1 MSLVAHSAFRT
12 CFFCSHEAT
21 DKPITA
27 SVGKGGANKKADVKI
42 VQTFLNSTPP
52 DEGGPTLLLAE
63 DGLIG
68 PKTQAAIDRFQKEVL
83 SKPDGRIDPH
93 GPTIKALTGLI
104 CDSADVP
111 PGRLGLDGRPGQAAG
126 APTVPPPAPSQTGPQ
141 MVAEGKQIL
150 KDLERTLMMLRF
162 KLLHQTPTTME
173 WLNKHFETAKVK
185 VTSNDAAFLLKIVSA
200 IHFQVSRANA
210 FGAQGIDSIIMF
222 DAKADPGVIAWTV
235 RGGDKLSTKQFQI
248 YVDKG
253 VTIKAPGHTVFLGPI
268 FANQPAPVEKQWT
281 VIHEMCHFVG
291 PRDNTGIE
299 INDNA
304 YAFQGHFL
312 GIGKWFKLHNAE
324 SIALMILEF
333 AVGTAAIV
341 ATPRLK
347 SFKDHFDTFPK
358 VVGGQIVTS

>member
-1 MSLVAHSAFRT
+1 MSLVAHSPHRT
-12 CFFCSHEAT
+12 CFFCSHDAT
-21 DKPITA
+21 DKPIA
-27 SVGKGGANKKADVKI
+27 SSVGKGGGNKKADVKL

-52 DEGGPTLLLAE
+52 EEGGPELLLAE

-68 PKTQAAIDRFQKEVL
+68 PKTQAAIDKFQKKVL
-83 SKPDGRIDPH
+83 RTPDGRIDPH

-104 CDSADVP
+104 CDSASVP
-111 PGRLGLDGRPGQAAG
+111 AGRLGLDGRPGQAAG
-126 APTVPPPAPSQTGPQ
+126 SPSAAPTPPQTGDQ

-150 KDLERTLMMLRF
+150 KDLERTLMSLRF
-162 KLLHQTPTTME
+162 KLLHQTPTTMA

-185 VTSNDAAFLLKIVSA
+185 VTPNEASKLLGIVSA

-248 YVDKG
+248 YVDNG

-268 FANQPAPVEKQWT
+268 FTNQPAPVEKQWT

-291 PRDNTGIE
+291 PRDGTGLE

-312 GIGKWFKLHNAE
+312 AIGKWFKLHNAE

-341 ATPRLK
+341 NTPRLK
-347 SFKDHFDTFPK
+347 SFKAHFDTFPK
-358 VVGGQIVTS
+358 VVNGEIVTG

>member
-1 MSLVAHSAFRT
+1 MSLVAHSSLRT
-12 CFFCSHEAT
+12 CFFCSRDAT
-21 DKPITA
+21 DKPIVG
-27 SVGKGGANKKADVKI
+27 SVGKGGGNKKADVRT
-42 VQTFLNSTPP
+42 VQILLNSTPP
-52 DEGGPTLLLAE
+52 DDGGPDVLLAE

-68 PKTQAAIDRFQKEVL
+68 PKTQAAIDKIQAKVL
-83 SKPDGRIDPH
+83 RQRDGRIDPH
-93 GPTIKALTGLI
+93 GPTIKALTKLI
-104 CDSADVP
+104 CESADVP

-126 APTVPPPAPSQTGPQ
+126 TPSQTPTPPQTGAQ

-150 KDLERTLMMLRF
+150 KDLERTLMSLRF
-162 KLLHQTPTTME
+162 KLLHQTPTTMA

-185 VTSNDAAFLLKIVSA
+185 VTSNDASFLLHIVSA

-268 FANQPAPVEKQWT
+268 FTNQPAPVEKQWT
-281 VIHEMCHFVG
+281 VIHEMCHFAG
-291 PRDNTGIE
+291 PRDGTGLE

-304 YAFQGHFL
+304 YAFQDHFL
-312 GIGKWFKLHNAE
+312 GIGKFFKLHNAE

-341 ATPRLK
+341 ATPRLAK
-347 SFKDHFDTFPK
+347 FKAHFDTFPK
-358 VVGGQIVTS
+358 VVAGQIVTS

>member
-1 MSLVAHSAFRT
+1 MSLVEHSSLRK
-12 CFFCSHEAT
+12 CFFCSNDAT
-21 DKPITA
+21 DKPIA
-27 SVGKGGANKKADVKI
+27 GSVGKGGTNKKADVQL
-42 VQTFLNSTPP
+42 VQKFLNSTPP
-52 DEGGPTLLLAE
+52 EEGGPALLLAE

-68 PKTQAAIDRFQKEVL
+68 PKTQAAIDKFQAKVL
-83 SKPDGRIDPH
+83 SRPDGRIDPH
-93 GPTIKALTGLI
+93 GPTIKALTTLI
-104 CDSADVP
+104 CDSASVP

-126 APTVPPPAPSQTGPQ
+126 TPSQPPTPGQTGPQ

-150 KDLERTLMMLRF
+150 KDLERSLMSLRF
-162 KLLHQTPTTME
+162 KLLHQTPTTMA

-185 VTSNDAAFLLKIVSA
+185 VTPAEASKLLGIVSA

-222 DAKADPGVIAWTV
+222 DPKADPGVIAWTV

-268 FANQPAPVEKQWT
+268 FTNQPAPIEKQWT

-291 PRDNTGIE
+291 PRDGTGLE
-299 INDNA
+299 INDNV
-304 YAFQGHFL
+304 YAFEPHFL
-312 GIGKWFKLHNAE
+312 SIGKWFKLHNAE

-341 ATPRLK
+341 GTPRLK
-347 SFKDHFDTFPK
+347 SFKAHFDTFPK

>member
-1 MSLVAHSAFRT
+1 MSLVAHSTHRK
-12 CFFCSHEAT
+12 CFFCSKDAT
-21 DKPITA
+21 DKPIVG
-27 SVGKGGANKKADVKI
+27 SVGKGGTNKKADVQI
-42 VQTFLNSTPP
+42 VQMFLNSTPP
-52 DEGGPTLLLAE
+52 EDGGPTILLAE
-63 DGLIG
+63 DGMIG
-68 PKTQAAIDRFQKEVL
+68 PKTQAAIDKIQAKVL
-83 SKPDGRIDPH
+83 RKQDGRIDPH
-93 GPTIKALTGLI
+93 GPTIKALTTLI
-104 CDSADVP
+104 CDSASVP
-111 PGRLGLDGRPGQAAG
+111 AGRLGLDGRPGQAAG
-126 APTVPPPAPSQTGPQ
+126 SPSKPPTPGQTGPQ

-150 KDLERTLMMLRF
+150 KDLERSLMSLRF
-162 KLLHQTPTTME
+162 RLLHQTPTTMA

-185 VTSNDAAFLLKIVSA
+185 VTPSEASTLLGIVSA

-268 FANQPAPVEKQWT
+268 FADQPAPIEKQWT
-281 VIHEMCHFVG
+281 VIHEMCHFAG
-291 PRDNTGIE
+291 PRDGTGLE

-304 YAFQGHFL
+304 YAFEPHFL

-341 ATPRLK
+341 GTPRLAKFK
-347 SFKDHFDTFPK
+347 SHFDAFPK
-358 VVGGQIVTS
+358 VVGGEIVTS